1 MENKNSLRFCPHCG
15 EDLRAILEP
24 SAEPAAAPQRTLIK
38 REVTSAEV
46 ERLWGLLPLPFQI
59 TPFGVVVEGPSQE
72 PVALA
77 CEDQKDKKQWELAR
91 GQVKNLSVQAEAAPN
106 ASPVPQLPATT
117 APMTVPEHL
126 CSIDSDKGRSS
137 RGEKRYGS

>member
-1 MENKNSLRFCPHCG
+1 MENISFCPHCG
-15 EDLRAILEP
+15 EDLRALT
-24 SAEPAAAPQRTLIK
+24 APAAPAAPQRAIIK
-38 REVTSAEV
+38 REVTSSEV

-77 CEDQKDKKQWELAR
+77 CEDQQDKKQWELAR
-91 GQVKNLSVQAEAAPN
+91 GQVRNLSVGAQEAPS

-126 CSIDSDKGRSS
+126 CSLEGDRGRES
-137 RGEKRYGS
+137 RGGKRYGG

>member
-1 MENKNSLRFCPHCG
+1 MSLRFCPHCG
-15 EDLRAILEP
+15 EDLRAMLETGEDP
-24 SAEPAAAPQRTLIK
+24 APQRAIIK

-46 ERLWGLLPLPFQI
+46 ERLWGLLPLPFQM

-91 GQVKNLSVQAEAAPN
+91 GQVQNLSVGAQEAPS
-106 ASPVPQLPATT
+106 ASPVPTLPATT

-126 CSIDSDKGRSS
+126 CSLEGDRGREG
-137 RGEKRYGS
+137 RGGKRYGG

>member
-1 MENKNSLRFCPHCG
+1 MSDIRFCPHCG
-15 EDLRAILEP
+15 ENLQRMAGA
-24 SAEPAAAPQRTLIK
+24 AEPAPLQRAIIK
-38 REVTSAEV
+38 REVTSSEV

-77 CEDQKDKKQWELAR
+77 CEDQQDKKQWELAR
-91 GQVKNLSVQAEAAPN
+91 GQVKNLSVGIQEAPS
-106 ASPVPQLPATT
+106 ASPIPQLPATT

-126 CSIDSDKGRSS
+126 CSIEGDKGRED
-137 RGEKRYGS
+137 RGGKRYGD